1 MVHILTDNGDYM
13 DVDVNDF
20 LDSCSSS
27 ERKQLKRLL
36 SSDRL
41 SIINDFSISVPETIF
56 EEHLGSIH
64 GTWNRLTSEEEGQI
78 MNIAKKFK

>member
-1 MVHILTDNGDYM
+1 MANIVTDNGEWI
-13 DVDVNDF
+13 DVDVNEF

-36 SSDRL
+36 SSDSL
-41 SIINDFSISVPETIF
+41 SITDDFNVSVPETIF

-64 GTWNRLTSEEEGQI
+64 GKWNRLSSEEESQI